1 MAGGSSSGRSRQII
15 DRTLE
20 DLTKLS
26 NALEPRQQS
35 SASPRSLT
43 VEDEMHELFHRR
55 GSGRS
60 SSTSSAS
67 VTPST
72 STWPSLVGQLRA
84 QHLSHRHTHIHL
96 GNFCKSLR
104 FYLHVLCHI
113 LVVVI
118 FPSYKSIF
126 VLLQNSYI
134 RLPQRAALGFKFT
147 IRLDSKP
154 FLKVF
159 KTTSIYYF
167 EIVFKF
173 QTSTF

>member
-1 MAGGSSSGRSRQII
+1 MNLRTCCWRVWCRGPEVRRYLPTDMAGGSSSGRSRQII
-15 DRTLE
+15 DRILE

-72 STWPSLVGQLRA
+72 STWPRFSRPITSSTLV
-84 QHLSHRHTHIHL
+84 SPTHT
-96 GNFCKSLR
+96 S
-104 FYLHVLCHI
+104 I
-113 LVVVI
+113 LATFANHCVSICTCFVI
-118 FPSYKSIF
+118 F
-126 VLLQNSYI
+126 LLS
-134 RLPQRAALGFKFT
+134 
-147 IRLDSKP
+147 
-154 FLKVF
+154 
-159 KTTSIYYF
+159 
-167 EIVFKF
+167 
-173 QTSTF
+173 